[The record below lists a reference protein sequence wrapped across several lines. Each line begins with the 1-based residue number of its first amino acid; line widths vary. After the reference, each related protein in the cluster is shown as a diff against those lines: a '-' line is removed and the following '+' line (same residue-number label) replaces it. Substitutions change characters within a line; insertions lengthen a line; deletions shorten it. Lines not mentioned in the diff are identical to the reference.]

1 MKILNSTKE
10 TEEISN
16 PKYGCEFC
24 GRNFLRESTVLKHI
38 CEYKHRWLEK
48 DRPGNR
54 LAFQAWLQ
62 FYKKNSAS
70 KKQRTYEEFI
80 KSAYYTAFAKFG
92 SYCVDINALNVSRFA
107 DWLVK
112 NQIKIDAWASDTNYN
127 KYLIEYLRTEDP
139 LDAIHRSV
147 ETTIELAEKET
158 IQGKDY
164 LRFGNRNK
172 ICYAITTGKIS
183 PWMLFQCASGIEFM
197 DGLDPSQVK
206 MIIDYIDPEKWALKF
221 HRELENV
228 RTVKEIL
235 HAGGY

>member
-10 TEEISN
+10 TEATSN

-24 GRNFLRESTVLKHI
+24 GRSFLRESTVLKHI

-70 KKQRTYEEFI
+70 KKQKTYEEFI

-107 DWLVK
+107 DWLVN
-112 NQIKIDAWASDTNYN
+112 NQIKIDTWTKDTHYT
-127 KYLIEYLRTEDP
+127 KYLIEYLRVEDP

-147 ETTIELAEKET
+147 ETTIELATIET
-158 IQGKDY
+158 IQSKDY

-172 ICYAITTGKIS
+172 ICYAVTTGKIS
-183 PWMLFQCASGIEFM
+183 PWMLFQSKSGIEFM
-197 DGLDPSQVK
+197 DSLDATQIK

-221 HRELENV
+221 HREPENV
-228 RTVKEIL
+228 KTVKEIL
-235 HAGGY
+235 NAGGY

>member
-1 MKILNSTKE
+1 MKISNSTKE
-10 TEEISN
+10 TEAIAD

-24 GRNFLRESTVLKHI
+24 GRTFLRESTVLKHI

-62 FYKKNSAS
+62 FYKKNSAN

-92 SYCVDINALNVSRFA
+92 TYCVDINALNVSRFA

-112 NQIKIDAWASDTNYN
+112 NQIKIDTWAKDVNYN
-127 KYLIEYLRTEDP
+127 KYLIEYLRVEDA

-147 ETTIELAEKET
+147 ETTIELAEVET
-158 IQGKDY
+158 IQSKDY
-164 LRFGNRNK
+164 LRYGNRNK

-183 PWMLFQCASGIEFM
+183 PWMLFQSKSGIEFM
-197 DGLDPSQVK
+197 DSLDPSHVK

-221 HRELENV
+221 HREPENV

-235 HAGGY
+235 TAGGY